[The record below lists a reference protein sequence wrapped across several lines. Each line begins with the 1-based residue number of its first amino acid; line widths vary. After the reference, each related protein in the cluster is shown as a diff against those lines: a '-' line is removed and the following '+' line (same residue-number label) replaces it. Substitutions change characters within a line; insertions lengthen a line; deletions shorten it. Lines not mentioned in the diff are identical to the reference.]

1 MLTMNYYEVSMV
13 GSVGAYYDV
22 LTYQSEATLPVG
34 TVVSVPVGP
43 KTSLGVIVRKVSRP
57 DFDCKDIVKS
67 VTNTPIPH
75 TLIKL
80 HDWMAEYYA
89 TTSGMVWQTILPKRV
104 ATKPRFK
111 SVPSATSAKRTRILL
126 NNEQQQAITKICQI
140 SAGTILLHGVTGSG
154 KTEVYKAVAQNTI
167 NNGQSALIL
176 VPEISLTTQLVN
188 EFRGQLDNVVV
199 THSAMTDSERNAAW
213 RQILTSHQPV
223 VVIGPRS
230 ALFMPIQNLG
240 LIVIDEC
247 HEPSYKQEQSPRYH
261 AITVAS
267 QLARLSNAKLILGS
281 ATPAISDYYLA
292 KHLGKPIITMNK
304 LAVDGATK
312 PDVKIVNLTNRDN
325 FTLESKLFTKAL
337 LDAIRQAMKDGRQ
350 TLLFHNR
357 RGTASL
363 AICENC
369 GYTLTCPSCYTPLT
383 LHGDKFQL
391 LCHLCGH
398 TERPPLKCPDCHE
411 PSIIYKGVGTK
422 QIEEEANKLFPTANI
437 RRFDGDTLKGEAV
450 QDVYDELRS
459 GKTDIIIGTQT
470 IAKGLD
476 LPHLAVVG
484 VIQADAGLA
493 LPDFSSSERT
503 FQLIAQVCGRVGRH
517 ELPTTA
523 IIQTYQPQAYAVKYG
538 SSQDYLGFY
547 EQEIIHRKVGHFP
560 PYSYMLKLTCS
571 YKTEQGAITAAKKL
585 ASQLHRNYGQ
595 SIKLLGPAPAFYERL
610 RGQYCWQIVVRASKR
625 TVLTKIAGQ
634 VASSTSN
641 WQIEL
646 DPISL
651 I

>member
-1 MLTMNYYEVSMV
+1 MV

-22 LTYQSEATLPVG
+22 LTYQSEMTLSTG
-34 TVVSVPVGP
+34 TVVSVPVG
-43 KTSLGVIVRKVSRP
+43 KRTSLGVIAKKVTKP

-104 ATKPRFK
+104 AVKPRTKLALLEK
-111 SVPSATSAKRTRILL
+111 SAERTQILL
-126 NNEQQQAITKICQI
+126 NDEQQQAIAKICQI

-230 ALFMPIQNLG
+230 TLFMPIQNLG

-304 LAVDGATK
+304 LAVNGATK
-312 PDVKIVNLTNRDN
+312 PDIKIVNLTNRDN
-325 FTLESKLFTKAL
+325 FTLESKLFTKPL
-337 LDAIRQAMKDGRQ
+337 LDTIRQAIKDGRQ

-363 AICENC
+363 AICEDC
-369 GYTLTCPSCYTPLT
+369 GYTLTCPNCYTPLT
-383 LHGDKFQL
+383 LHSDKFQL

-411 PSIIYKGVGTK
+411 PSIIYKGIGTK
-422 QIEEEANKLFPTANI
+422 QIEEETKKLFPTASI

-493 LPDFSSSERT
+493 LPDFSSNERT

-523 IIQTYQPQAYAVKYG
+523 IIQTYQPQVDAVQYG
-538 SSQDYLGFY
+538 SKQDYLGFY
-547 EQEIIHRKVGHFP
+547 EQEIKRRQNGHFP
-560 PYSYMLKLTCS
+560 PYSHLLKLTCS
-571 YKTEQGAITAAKKL
+571 YKTEQGAVAAARKL
-585 ASQLHRNYGQ
+585 ANQLRRDYGQ
-595 SIKLLGPAPAFYERL
+595 SAKLLGPAPAFYERL

-625 TVLTKIAGQ
+625 TILTKIAGQ

>member
-1 MLTMNYYEVSMV
+1 MV

-22 LTYQSEATLPVG
+22 LTYQSEMALSVG
-34 TVVSVPVGP
+34 VVVNVSVGK
-43 KTSLGVIVRKVSRP
+43 KTSLGVITKKVTKP
-57 DFDCKDIVKS
+57 DFDCKEIVKS
-67 VTNTPIPH
+67 VTDTPIPH
-75 TLIKL
+75 TLIEL
-80 HDWMAEYYA
+80 HDWMTEYYA
-89 TTSGMVWQTILPKRV
+89 TTSGIVWQTILPKRV
-104 ATKPRFK
+104 ATKPRSK
-111 SVPSATSAKRTRILL
+111 SSSSITPTKRTQILL
-126 NNEQQQAITKICQI
+126 NNEQQQAIAKIRQI
-140 SAGTILLHGVTGSG
+140 SSGTILLHGVTGSG
-154 KTEVYKAVAQNTI
+154 KTEVYKAAAQDAI

-188 EFRGQLDNVVV
+188 EFRSQLDNVVV

-247 HEPSYKQEQSPRYH
+247 HEPSYKQELSPRYH

-267 QLARLSNAKLILGS
+267 KLASLSNAKLILGS

-304 LAVDGATK
+304 LAVNGATK

-325 FTLESKLFTKAL
+325 FTLESKLFTKPL
-337 LDAIRQAMKDGRQ
+337 LDAIRQAIKDGRQ

-363 AICENC
+363 AICEDC
-369 GYTLTCPSCYTPLT
+369 GYTLTCPNCYTPLT

-398 TERPPLKCPDCHE
+398 TERPPLKCPNCHE
-411 PSIIYKGVGTK
+411 PSIIYKGIGTK
-422 QIEEEANKLFPTANI
+422 QIEEEVNKLFPAVNI

-484 VIQADAGLA
+484 VIQADAGLV

-523 IIQTYQPQAYAVKYG
+523 IIQTYQPQADAVKYG
-538 SSQDYLGFY
+538 AKQDYLGFY
-547 EQEIIHRKVGHFP
+547 EQEIIHRKAGYFP
-560 PYSYMLKLTCS
+560 PYSHLLKLTCS
-571 YKTEQGAITAAKKL
+571 YKTEQGAVAAARKL
-585 ASQLHRNYGQ
+585 ANQLRRDYSQ
-595 SIKLLGPAPAFYERL
+595 SVKLLGPAPAFYERL

-625 TVLTKIAGQ
+625 TILTKIAGQ

>member
-1 MLTMNYYEVSMV
+1 MV

-22 LTYQSEATLPVG
+22 LTYQSEMTLSTG
-34 TVVSVPVGP
+34 TVVSVPVGK
-43 KTSLGVIVRKVSRP
+43 KTSLGVITKKVTKP
-57 DFDCKDIVKS
+57 DFDCKEIVKS
-67 VTNTPIPH
+67 ATDTPIPH
-75 TLIKL
+75 TLIEL
-80 HDWMAEYYA
+80 HDWMTEYYA

-104 ATKPRFK
+104 ATKPRSK
-111 SVPSATSAKRTRILL
+111 SSSSITPTKRTQILL
-126 NNEQQQAITKICQI
+126 NNEQQQAIAKICQI

-154 KTEVYKAVAQNTI
+154 KTEVYKAAAQDAI

-188 EFRGQLDNVVV
+188 EFRSQLDNVVV
-199 THSAMTDSERNAAW
+199 THSAMTDSERNVAW

-230 ALFMPIQNLG
+230 ALFMPIQSLG

-281 ATPAISDYYLA
+281 ATPAISDYHLA

-304 LAVDGATK
+304 LAVNGATK
-312 PDVKIVNLTNRDN
+312 PDVKIVNLTNRDS
-325 FTLESKLFTKAL
+325 FTLKSKLFTKPL
-337 LDAIRQAMKDGRQ
+337 LDAIRQAIKDGRQ

-363 AICENC
+363 AICEDC
-369 GYTLTCPSCYTPLT
+369 GYTLTCPNCYTPLT

-411 PSIIYKGVGTK
+411 PSIIYKGIGTK
-422 QIEEEANKLFPTANI
+422 QIEEETKKLFPTASI

-523 IIQTYQPQAYAVKYG
+523 IIQTYQPQADAVKYG
-538 SSQDYLGFY
+538 SKQDYLGFY
-547 EQEIIHRKVGHFP
+547 EQEIIHRKIGHFP
-560 PYSYMLKLTCS
+560 PYSHLLKLTCS
-571 YKTEQGAITAAKKL
+571 YKTEQGAVAAARKL
-585 ASQLHRNYGQ
+585 ANQLRRDYGQ
-595 SIKLLGPAPAFYERL
+595 SAKLLGPAPAFYERL

-625 TVLTKIAGQ
+625 TILTKIAGQ

>member
-1 MLTMNYYEVSMV
+1 MV

-22 LTYQSEATLPVG
+22 LTYQSEMTLSNG
-34 TVVSVPVGP
+34 TVVSVPVG
-43 KTSLGVIVRKVSRP
+43 KRASLGVITKKVTKP
-57 DFDCKDIVKS
+57 DFDCKEIVKS
-67 VTNTPIPH
+67 VTDTPIPH
-75 TLIKL
+75 TLIEL
-80 HDWMAEYYA
+80 HDWMTEYYA

-104 ATKPRFK
+104 ATKPRSK
-111 SVPSATSAKRTRILL
+111 SSSSITPTKRTQILL
-126 NNEQQQAITKICQI
+126 NNEQQQAIAKICQI

-154 KTEVYKAVAQNTI
+154 KTEVYKAAAQDAI

-188 EFRGQLDNVVV
+188 EFRSQLDNVVV
-199 THSAMTDSERNAAW
+199 THSAMTDSERNVAW

-281 ATPAISDYYLA
+281 ATPAISDYHLA
-292 KHLGKPIITMNK
+292 KHLDKPIITMNK
-304 LAVDGATK
+304 LAVNGATK
-312 PDVKIVNLTNRDN
+312 PDVKIVNLTNRDS
-325 FTLESKLFTKAL
+325 FTLESKLFTKPL
-337 LDAIRQAMKDGRQ
+337 LDAIRQAIKDGHQ

-363 AICENC
+363 AICEDC
-369 GYTLTCPSCYTPLT
+369 GYTLTCPNCYTPLT

-411 PSIIYKGVGTK
+411 PSIIYKGIGTK
-422 QIEEEANKLFPTANI
+422 QIEEETKKLFPTASI

-523 IIQTYQPQAYAVKYG
+523 IIQTYQPQADAVKYG
-538 SSQDYLGFY
+538 SKQDYLGFY
-547 EQEIIHRKVGHFP
+547 EQEIIHRKIGHFP
-560 PYSYMLKLTCS
+560 PYSHLLKLTCS
-571 YKTEQGAITAAKKL
+571 YKTEQGAVAATRKL
-585 ASQLHRNYGQ
+585 ANQLRRDYGQ
-595 SIKLLGPAPAFYERL
+595 SAKLLGPAPAFYERL

-625 TVLTKIAGQ
+625 TILTKIAGQ

>member
-1 MLTMNYYEVSMV
+1 MV

-22 LTYQSEATLPVG
+22 LTYQSEMALSVG
-34 TVVSVPVGP
+34 VVVNVSVGK
-43 KTSLGVIVRKVSRP
+43 KTSLGVITKKVTKP
-57 DFDCKDIVKS
+57 DFDCKEIAKS
-67 VTNTPIPH
+67 VTDTPIPH
-75 TLIKL
+75 TLIEL
-80 HDWMAEYYA
+80 HDWMTEYYA
-89 TTSGMVWQTILPKRV
+89 TTSGIVWQTILPKRV
-104 ATKPRFK
+104 ATKPRSK
-111 SVPSATSAKRTRILL
+111 SSSSVTPTKRTQILL
-126 NNEQQQAITKICQI
+126 NNEQQQAIAKIRQI
-140 SAGTILLHGVTGSG
+140 SSGTILLHGVTGSG
-154 KTEVYKAVAQNTI
+154 KTEVYKAAAQDAI

-188 EFRGQLDNVVV
+188 EFRSQLDNVVV

-247 HEPSYKQEQSPRYH
+247 HEPSYKQELSPRYH

-267 QLARLSNAKLILGS
+267 KLASLSNAKLILGS

-304 LAVDGATK
+304 LAVNGATK

-325 FTLESKLFTKAL
+325 FTLESKLFTKPL
-337 LDAIRQAMKDGRQ
+337 LDAIRQAIKDGRQ

-363 AICENC
+363 AICEDC
-369 GYTLTCPSCYTPLT
+369 GYTLTCPNCYTPLT

-411 PSIIYKGVGTK
+411 PSIIYKGIGTK
-422 QIEEEANKLFPTANI
+422 QIEEETKKLFPTASI

-517 ELPTTA
+517 ELPTIA
-523 IIQTYQPQAYAVKYG
+523 IIQTYQPQADAVKYG
-538 SSQDYLGFY
+538 AKQDYLGFY

-560 PYSYMLKLTCS
+560 PYSHLLKLTCS
-571 YKTEQGAITAAKKL
+571 YKTEQGAITATRRL
-585 ASQLHRNYGQ
+585 ANQLRRDYNQ
-595 SIKLLGPAPAFYERL
+595 SIKLLGPVPAFYERL

-625 TVLTKIAGQ
+625 TILTKIAAQ
-634 VASSTSN
+634 VASSTGN

>member
-1 MLTMNYYEVSMV
+1 MV

-34 TVVSVPVGP
+34 TVVSVPVG
-43 KTSLGVIVRKVSRP
+43 KRTSLGVVTKKVTKP

-111 SVPSATSAKRTRILL
+111 SVPSATSAKRTQILL
-126 NNEQQQAITKICQI
+126 NDEQQQAITKIRQI
-140 SAGTILLHGVTGSG
+140 DSGTILLHGITGSG
-154 KTEVYKAVAQNTI
+154 KTEVYKVAAQDAI
-167 NNGQSALIL
+167 DSGRSALIL

-188 EFRGQLDNVVV
+188 EFRNQFDDVVV

-213 RQILTSHQPV
+213 RHILASHRPV
-223 VVIGPRS
+223 VIVGPRS

-281 ATPAISDYYLA
+281 ATPTISDYYLA

-304 LAVDGATK
+304 LVVNGATK

-369 GYTLTCPSCYTPLT
+369 GYTLTCPNCYTPLT

-391 LCHLCGH
+391 VCHLCSH
-398 TERPPLKCPDCHE
+398 AERPPLKCPDCHE

-422 QIEEEANKLFPTANI
+422 QIEEEANKLFPAANI

-585 ASQLHRNYGQ
+585 ASQLHHNYGQ

-625 TVLTKIAGQ
+625 TVLTKIASQ

>member
-1 MLTMNYYEVSMV
+1 MV

-22 LTYQSEATLPVG
+22 LTYQSEMALSVG
-34 TVVSVPVGP
+34 VVVNVSVGK
-43 KTSLGVIVRKVSRP
+43 KTSLGVITKKVTKP
-57 DFDCKDIVKS
+57 DFDCKEIVKS
-67 VTNTPIPH
+67 VTDTPIPH
-75 TLIKL
+75 TLIEL
-80 HDWMAEYYA
+80 HDWMTEYYA

-104 ATKPRFK
+104 ATKPRSK
-111 SVPSATSAKRTRILL
+111 SSSSVTPTKRTQILL
-126 NNEQQQAITKICQI
+126 NNEQQQAIAKIRQI
-140 SAGTILLHGVTGSG
+140 SSGTILLHGVTGSG
-154 KTEVYKAVAQNTI
+154 KTEVYKAAAQDAI
-167 NNGQSALIL
+167 SNGQSALIL

-188 EFRGQLDNVVV
+188 EFRSQLDNVVV
-199 THSAMTDSERNAAW
+199 THSAMTDSERNVAW

-247 HEPSYKQEQSPRYH
+247 HEPSYKQELSPRYH

-267 QLARLSNAKLILGS
+267 KLVSLSNAKLILGS

-292 KHLGKPIITMNK
+292 KHLDKPIITMNK
-304 LAVDGATK
+304 LAVNGATK

-325 FTLESKLFTKAL
+325 FTLESKLFTKPL
-337 LDAIRQAMKDGRQ
+337 LDAIRQAIKDGRQ

-411 PSIIYKGVGTK
+411 PSIIYKGIGTK
-422 QIEEEANKLFPTANI
+422 QIEEETKKLFPTASI

-523 IIQTYQPQAYAVKYG
+523 IIQTYQPQADAVKYG
-538 SSQDYLGFY
+538 AKQDYLGFY

-560 PYSYMLKLTCS
+560 PYSHLLKLTCS
-571 YKTEQGAITAAKKL
+571 YKTEQGAITAARRL
-585 ASQLHRNYGQ
+585 ANQLRRDYNQ
-595 SIKLLGPAPAFYERL
+595 TIKLLGPAPAFYERL

-625 TVLTKIAGQ
+625 TILTKIASQ

>member
-1 MLTMNYYEVSMV
+1 MV

-22 LTYQSEATLPVG
+22 LTYQSEMTLSTG
-34 TVVSVPVGP
+34 TVVSVPVG
-43 KTSLGVIVRKVSRP
+43 KRTSLGVVTKKVTKP
-57 DFDCKDIVKS
+57 DFDCKEIVKS
-67 VTNTPIPH
+67 VTDTPIPH
-75 TLIKL
+75 TLIEL
-80 HDWMAEYYA
+80 HDWMTEYYA

-104 ATKPRFK
+104 ATKPRSK
-111 SVPSATSAKRTRILL
+111 SSSSITPTKRTQILL
-126 NNEQQQAITKICQI
+126 NNEQQQAIAKICQI

-154 KTEVYKAVAQNTI
+154 KTEVYKAAAQDAI

-176 VPEISLTTQLVN
+176 VPEISLTTQLVD
-188 EFRGQLDNVVV
+188 EFRSQLDNVVV
-199 THSAMTDSERNAAW
+199 THSAMTDSERNVAW

-267 QLARLSNAKLILGS
+267 QLARLSNTKLILGS
-281 ATPAISDYYLA
+281 ATPAISDYHLA
-292 KHLGKPIITMNK
+292 KHLDKPIITMNK
-304 LAVDGATK
+304 LAVNGATK
-312 PDVKIVNLTNRDN
+312 PDVKIVNLTNRDS
-325 FTLESKLFTKAL
+325 FTLESKLFTKPL
-337 LDAIRQAMKDGRQ
+337 LDAIRQAIKDGRQ

-363 AICENC
+363 AICEDC
-369 GYTLTCPSCYTPLT
+369 GYTLTCPNCYTPLT

-411 PSIIYKGVGTK
+411 PSIIYKGIGTK
-422 QIEEEANKLFPTANI
+422 QIEEETKKLFPTASI

-476 LPHLAVVG
+476 LPHLA
-484 VIQADAGLA
+484 
-493 LPDFSSSERT
+493 
-503 FQLIAQVCGRVGRH
+503 
-517 ELPTTA
+517 TT
-523 IIQTYQPQAYAVKYG
+523 
-538 SSQDYLGFY
+538 
-547 EQEIIHRKVGHFP
+547 
-560 PYSYMLKLTCS
+560 
-571 YKTEQGAITAAKKL
+571 
-585 ASQLHRNYGQ
+585 
-595 SIKLLGPAPAFYERL
+595 
-610 RGQYCWQIVVRASKR
+610 
-625 TVLTKIAGQ
+625 
-634 VASSTSN
+634 
-641 WQIEL
+641 
-646 DPISL
+646 
-651 I
+651 

>member
-1 MLTMNYYEVSMV
+1 MV

-22 LTYQSEATLPVG
+22 LTYQSEMTLSTG
-34 TVVSVPVGP
+34 TVVSVPVG
-43 KTSLGVIVRKVSRP
+43 KRASLGVIAKKVTKP
-57 DFDCKDIVKS
+57 DFGCKDIVKS

-104 ATKPRFK
+104 AVKPRTKLALLEK
-111 SVPSATSAKRTRILL
+111 SAERTQILL
-126 NNEQQQAITKICQI
+126 NDEQQQAITKIRQI

-199 THSAMTDSERNAAW
+199 THSAMTDSERNATW

-304 LAVDGATK
+304 LAVNGAIK
-312 PDVKIVNLTNRDN
+312 PDIKIVNLTNRDN
-325 FTLESKLFTKAL
+325 FTLESKLFTKPL
-337 LDAIRQAMKDGRQ
+337 LDAIRQAIKDGRQ

-363 AICENC
+363 AICEDC
-369 GYTLTCPSCYTPLT
+369 GYTLTCPNCYTPLT
-383 LHGDKFQL
+383 LHSDKFQL

-411 PSIIYKGVGTK
+411 PSIIYKGIGTK
-422 QIEEEANKLFPTANI
+422 QIEEETKKLFPTASI

-493 LPDFSSSERT
+493 LPDFSSNERT

-523 IIQTYQPQAYAVKYG
+523 IIQTYQPQVDAVQYG
-538 SSQDYLGFY
+538 SKQDYLGFY
-547 EQEIIHRKVGHFP
+547 EQEIKRRQNGHFP
-560 PYSYMLKLTCS
+560 PYSHLLKLTCS
-571 YKTEQGAITAAKKL
+571 YKTEQGAVAAARKL
-585 ASQLHRNYGQ
+585 ANQLRRDYGQ
-595 SIKLLGPAPAFYERL
+595 SAKLLGPAPAFYERL

-625 TVLTKIAGQ
+625 TILTKIAGQ

>member
-1 MLTMNYYEVSMV
+1 MV

-22 LTYQSEATLPVG
+22 LTYQSEMALSVG
-34 TVVSVPVGP
+34 VVVNVSVGK
-43 KTSLGVIVRKVSRP
+43 KTSLGVITKKVTKP
-57 DFDCKDIVKS
+57 DFDCKEIVKS
-67 VTNTPIPH
+67 VTDTPIPH
-75 TLIKL
+75 TLIEL
-80 HDWMAEYYA
+80 HDWMTEYYA

-104 ATKPRFK
+104 ATKPRSK
-111 SVPSATSAKRTRILL
+111 SSSSVTPTKRTQILL
-126 NNEQQQAITKICQI
+126 NNEQQQAIAKIRQI
-140 SAGTILLHGVTGSG
+140 SSGTILLHGVTGSG
-154 KTEVYKAVAQNTI
+154 KTEVYKAAAQDAI

-188 EFRGQLDNVVV
+188 EFRSQLDNVVV
-199 THSAMTDSERNAAW
+199 THSAMTDSERNVAW

-247 HEPSYKQEQSPRYH
+247 HEPSYKQELSPRYH

-267 QLARLSNAKLILGS
+267 KLVSLSNAKLILGS

-292 KHLGKPIITMNK
+292 KHLDKPIITMNK
-304 LAVDGATK
+304 LAVNGATK

-325 FTLESKLFTKAL
+325 FTLESKLFTKPL
-337 LDAIRQAMKDGRQ
+337 LDAIRQAIKDGRQ

-411 PSIIYKGVGTK
+411 PSIIYKGIGTK
-422 QIEEEANKLFPTANI
+422 QIEEEINKLFPAANI

-523 IIQTYQPQAYAVKYG
+523 IIQTYQPQADAVKYG
-538 SSQDYLGFY
+538 SKQDYLGFY

-571 YKTEQGAITAAKKL
+571 YKTEQGAIAAARRL
-585 ASQLHRNYGQ
+585 ANQLRRDYNQ

-610 RGQYCWQIVVRASKR
+610 RGQYCWQIIIRASKR
-625 TVLTKIAGQ
+625 TALTKIAGD
-634 VASSTSN
+634 VASSAGN
-641 WQIEL
+641 WQVEL
-646 DPISL
+646 DPITL

>member
-1 MLTMNYYEVSMV
+1 MNYYEVSMV

-22 LTYQSEATLPVG
+22 LTYQSEMTLSTG
-34 TVVSVPVGP
+34 TVVSVPVG
-43 KTSLGVIVRKVSRP
+43 KRTSLGVITKKVTKP
-57 DFDCKDIVKS
+57 DFDCKEIVKS
-67 VTNTPIPH
+67 VTDTPIPH
-75 TLIKL
+75 TLIEL
-80 HDWMAEYYA
+80 HDWMTEYYA

-104 ATKPRFK
+104 ATKPRSK
-111 SVPSATSAKRTRILL
+111 SSSSITPTKRTQILL
-126 NNEQQQAITKICQI
+126 NNEQQQAIAKIRQI
-140 SAGTILLHGVTGSG
+140 SSGTILLHGVTGSG
-154 KTEVYKAVAQNTI
+154 KTEVYKAAAQDAI

-188 EFRGQLDNVVV
+188 EFRSQLDNVVV
-199 THSAMTDSERNAAW
+199 THSAMTDSERNVAW

-267 QLARLSNAKLILGS
+267 QLTRLSNAKLILGS
-281 ATPAISDYYLA
+281 ATPAISDYHLA
-292 KHLGKPIITMNK
+292 KHLDRPIITMNK
-304 LAVDGATK
+304 LAVNGATK
-312 PDVKIVNLTNRDN
+312 PDVKIVNLTNRDS
-325 FTLESKLFTKAL
+325 FTLESKLFTKPL
-337 LDAIRQAMKDGRQ
+337 LDAIRQAIKDGRQ

-363 AICENC
+363 AICEDC
-369 GYTLTCPSCYTPLT
+369 GYTLTCPNCYTPLT

-411 PSIIYKGVGTK
+411 PSIIYKGIGTK
-422 QIEEEANKLFPTANI
+422 QIEEETKKLFPTASI

-523 IIQTYQPQAYAVKYG
+523 IIQTYQPQADAVKYG
-538 SSQDYLGFY
+538 SKQDYLGFY
-547 EQEIIHRKVGHFP
+547 EQEIIHRKIGHFP
-560 PYSYMLKLTCS
+560 PYSHLLKLTCS
-571 YKTEQGAITAAKKL
+571 YKTEQGAVAATRKL
-585 ASQLHRNYGQ
+585 ANQLRRDYGQ
-595 SIKLLGPAPAFYERL
+595 SAKLLGPAPAFYERL

-625 TVLTKIAGQ
+625 TILTKIAGQ

>member
-22 LTYQSEATLPVG
+22 LTYQSEMALSVG
-34 TVVSVPVGP
+34 VVVNVSVGK
-43 KTSLGVIVRKVSRP
+43 KTSLGVITKKVTKP
-57 DFDCKDIVKS
+57 DFDCKEIVKS
-67 VTNTPIPH
+67 VTDTPIPH
-75 TLIKL
+75 TLIEL
-80 HDWMAEYYA
+80 HDWMTEYYA

-104 ATKPRFK
+104 ATKPRSK
-111 SVPSATSAKRTRILL
+111 SSSSVTPTKRTQILL
-126 NNEQQQAITKICQI
+126 NNEQQQAIAKIRQI
-140 SAGTILLHGVTGSG
+140 SSGTILLHGVTGSG
-154 KTEVYKAVAQNTI
+154 KTEVYKAAAQDAI
-167 NNGQSALIL
+167 SNGQSALIL

-188 EFRGQLDNVVV
+188 EFRSQLDNVVV
-199 THSAMTDSERNAAW
+199 THSAMTDSERNVAW

-247 HEPSYKQEQSPRYH
+247 HEPSYKQELSPRYH

-267 QLARLSNAKLILGS
+267 KLVSLSNAKLILGS

-292 KHLGKPIITMNK
+292 KHLDKPIITMNK
-304 LAVDGATK
+304 LAVNGATK

-325 FTLESKLFTKAL
+325 FTLESKLFTKPL
-337 LDAIRQAMKDGRQ
+337 LDAIRQAIKDGRQ

-411 PSIIYKGVGTK
+411 PSIIYKGIGTK
-422 QIEEEANKLFPTANI
+422 QIEEETKKLFPTASI

-523 IIQTYQPQAYAVKYG
+523 IIQTYQPQADAVKYG
-538 SSQDYLGFY
+538 AKQDYLGFY

-560 PYSYMLKLTCS
+560 PYSHLLKLTCS
-571 YKTEQGAITAAKKL
+571 YKTEQGAITAARRL
-585 ASQLHRNYGQ
+585 ANQLRRDYNQ
-595 SIKLLGPAPAFYERL
+595 TIKLLGPAPAFYERL

-625 TVLTKIAGQ
+625 TILTKIASQ

>member
-1 MLTMNYYEVSMV
+1 MV

-22 LTYQSEATLPVG
+22 LTYQSEMTLSTG
-34 TVVSVPVGP
+34 TVVSVPVG
-43 KTSLGVIVRKVSRP
+43 KRTSLGVITKKVTKP

-67 VTNTPIPH
+67 VANTPIPH
-75 TLIKL
+75 TLVKL

-89 TTSGMVWQTILPKRV
+89 TTSGIVWQTILPKRV
-104 ATKPRFK
+104 AVKPRTK
-111 SVPSATSAKRTRILL
+111 LALSEKTAERTQILL
-126 NNEQQQAITKICQI
+126 NDEQQQAIAKICQI

-199 THSAMTDSERNAAW
+199 THSAMTNSERNAAW

-240 LIVIDEC
+240 LIVVDEC

-267 QLARLSNAKLILGS
+267 KLANLSNAKLILGS

-304 LAVDGATK
+304 LAVNGATK

-337 LDAIRQAMKDGRQ
+337 LDAIRQAIKDGRQ

-357 RGTASL
+357 RGTANL

-369 GYTLTCPSCYTPLT
+369 GYTLACPNCYTPLT

-411 PSIIYKGVGTK
+411 PDIIYKGVGTK
-422 QIEEEANKLFPTANI
+422 QIEEEANKLFPAANI

-571 YKTEQGAITAAKKL
+571 YKTEQGAIAAAQKL
-585 ASQLHRNYGQ
+585 ASQLRHNYGQ

-625 TVLTKIAGQ
+625 TVLTKIVSQ
-634 VASSTSN
+634 VASSTGN

>member
-1 MLTMNYYEVSMV
+1 MV

-22 LTYQSEATLPVG
+22 LTYQSEMALSVG
-34 TVVSVPVGP
+34 VVVNVSVGK
-43 KTSLGVIVRKVSRP
+43 KTSLGVITKKVTKP
-57 DFDCKDIVKS
+57 DFDCKEIVKS
-67 VTNTPIPH
+67 VTDTPIPH
-75 TLIKL
+75 TLIEL
-80 HDWMAEYYA
+80 HDWMTEYYA

-104 ATKPRFK
+104 ATKPRSK
-111 SVPSATSAKRTRILL
+111 SSSSVTPTKRTQILL
-126 NNEQQQAITKICQI
+126 NNEQQQAIAKIRQI
-140 SAGTILLHGVTGSG
+140 SSGTILLHGVTGSG
-154 KTEVYKAVAQNTI
+154 KTEVYKAAAQDAI

-188 EFRGQLDNVVV
+188 EFRSQLDNVVV
-199 THSAMTDSERNAAW
+199 THSAMTDSERNVAW

-247 HEPSYKQEQSPRYH
+247 HEPSYKQELSPRYH

-267 QLARLSNAKLILGS
+267 KLVSLSNAKLILGS

-292 KHLGKPIITMNK
+292 KHLDKPIITMNK
-304 LAVDGATK
+304 LAVNGATK

-325 FTLESKLFTKAL
+325 FTLESKLFTKPL
-337 LDAIRQAMKDGRQ
+337 LDAIRQAIKDGRQ

-411 PSIIYKGVGTK
+411 PSIIYKGIGTK
-422 QIEEEANKLFPTANI
+422 QIEEEINKLFPAANI

-484 VIQADAGLA
+484 VVQADAGLA

-571 YKTEQGAITAAKKL
+571 YKTEQGAITAARRL
-585 ASQLHRNYGQ
+585 ANQLRRDYNQ

-610 RGQYCWQIVVRASKR
+610 RGQYCWQIIIRASKR
-625 TVLTKIAGQ
+625 TALTKIAGD
-634 VASSTSN
+634 VASSAGN
-641 WQIEL
+641 WQVEL
-646 DPISL
+646 DPITL